1 MMFMGDK
8 TKKSLDFFQLLCY
21 IKDMITK
28 KVKAEL
34 DDDGKFMI
42 VDGVLWSVVNIHN
55 FDHEGHEM
63 DTYTIMNF
71 AGETMELQTYDEG
84 QTFVEED

>member
-1 MMFMGDK
+1 
-8 TKKSLDFFQLLCY
+8 
-21 IKDMITK
+21 MITK

-34 DDDGKFMI
+34 DEDGKFMI
-42 VDGVLWSVVNIHN
+42 VDGILWSVLNVHN
-55 FDHEGHEM
+55 FDDFGQEM

>member
-1 MMFMGDK
+1 
-8 TKKSLDFFQLLCY
+8 
-21 IKDMITK
+21 MITK
-28 KVKAEL
+28 RVKAEF

-42 VDGVLWSVVNIHN
+42 VDGVLWLVVDIHN
-55 FDHEGHEM
+55 FDDFGPEM

-71 AGETMELQTYDEG
+71 AGEKMELKTYDEG

>member
-1 MMFMGDK
+1 
-8 TKKSLDFFQLLCY
+8 
-21 IKDMITK
+21 MITK
-28 KVKAEL
+28 RVKAEL

-42 VDGVLWSVVNIHN
+42 VDCVLWLVVDIHN
-55 FDHEGHEM
+55 FDDFGREM

-71 AGETMELQTYDEG
+71 AGEKMELQTYDEG